1 MTPFSYNITIERGSR
16 GLEIRTND
24 AVITDKRECVKNHLT
39 KVAGVGECFKIA
51 CHSGCKNIHRLLFEV
66 AVSLFLAHVKTGD
79 EQYLGAVNDFEILN
93 HVLELVVLLLHS
105 EKAASEAVREQQ
117 IVVKEVLVD
126 RL

>member
-1 MTPFSYNITIERGSR
+1 M
-16 GLEIRTND
+16 
-24 AVITDKRECVKNHLT
+24 
-39 KVAGVGECFKIA
+39 
-51 CHSGCKNIHRLLFEV
+51 
-66 AVSLFLAHVKTGD
+66 SLFLAHIQAGD